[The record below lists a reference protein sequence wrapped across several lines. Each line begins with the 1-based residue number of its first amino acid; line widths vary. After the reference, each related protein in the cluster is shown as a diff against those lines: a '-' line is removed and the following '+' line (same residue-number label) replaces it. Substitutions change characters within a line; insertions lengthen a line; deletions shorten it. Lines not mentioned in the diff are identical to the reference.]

1 MLPKL
6 IARLESHYGP
16 QPKPL
21 SDPWHLILW
30 ENVAYLAE
38 DDRRRQAFDILKKYV
53 GLKPQQ
59 IVAAS
64 DDALLEVTR
73 HGILPKQFVKKLRD
87 CARIMLDEFGGDLSA
102 VLKLPLAKAKKAL
115 RKFPGIG
122 EPGAEKILLF
132 TKTHPVLALDSNGLR
147 VLLRLGFGEENKN
160 YAALYRSFQQAV
172 ASDMPGD
179 AARLIATY
187 QLLRRHGQELCRRS
201 EPLCGQCPL
210 AANCRYFQRRS
221 QAKRRRR

>member
-38 DDRRRQAFDILKKYV
+38 DDRRRQAFHILKKYV

-122 EPGAEKILLF
+122 EPG
-132 TKTHPVLALDSNGLR
+132 R
-147 VLLRLGFGEENKN
+147 
-160 YAALYRSFQQAV
+160 
-172 ASDMPGD
+172 
-179 AARLIATY
+179 
-187 QLLRRHGQELCRRS
+187 RRS
-201 EPLCGQCPL
+201 CFSPRHIQCWRWTRMACACCCGLGSARKIRTMRLCTAQFSRRWRVI
-210 AANCRYFQRRS
+210 CRATLRG
-221 QAKRRRR
+221 